1 MSIQYKFF
9 MIPVKNNQDSE
20 TELNEFLK
28 RVRVVSIHRE
38 FVSQGNE
45 SFFSII
51 LEYMDKQAA
60 SNTSDYSKSKPRIDY
75 REVLSP
81 ENFAIF
87 SKLRDWRKEA
97 AAKESVPVYTI
108 FKNDQLAQ
116 IVEKRFTTKAD
127 ISNIE
132 GVGEARAKKYGDDVI
147 KIVSQN
153 TASNDKATANESSQ

>member
-87 SKLRDWRKEA
+87 DARSQALPGNVFLAALPPVQFVGGRATSENVPRQSLGTSTRACLR
-97 AAKESVPVYTI
+97 
-108 FKNDQLAQ
+108 LA
-116 IVEKRFTTKAD
+116 
-127 ISNIE
+127 
-132 GVGEARAKKYGDDVI
+132 
-147 KIVSQN
+147 
-153 TASNDKATANESSQ
+153 